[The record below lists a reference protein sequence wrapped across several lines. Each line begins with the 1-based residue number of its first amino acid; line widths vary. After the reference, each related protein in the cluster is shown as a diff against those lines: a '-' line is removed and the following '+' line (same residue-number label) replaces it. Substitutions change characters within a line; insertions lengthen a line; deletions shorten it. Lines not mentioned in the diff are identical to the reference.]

1 MRYGKLVVF
10 SFFLESQN
18 SNNWSRTNE
27 PRHEK
32 TNVLVSDLVQHK
44 PGCTATE
51 DGYGLEISDLGS
63 KGIVLSV

>member
-1 MRYGKLVVF
+1 MRA
-10 SFFLESQN
+10 FFGSQLKDKI
-18 SNNWSRTNE
+18 E

-51 DGYGLEISDLGS
+51 DGSRLEISDLES
-63 KGIVLSV
+63 RGILLPMKRKQRG